1 MITKIDKILSE
12 LSFRVSDGMP
22 DLTNEQHL
30 IKLFDVLKDFGWPV
44 KERVEFLQSI
54 NEYYWDNWSEKEKAQ
69 YIAKHGAPPT
79 PRGGAADT
87 TTTKKDKK
95 EKPKKKRE
103 RTPEE
108 QGLVDAQEKTSY
120 KRDKGKAGAGGQVAS
135 QGESRFCGAVD
146 NLDYDDFNTKN
157 RKEIDKEIEGLDTRK
172 PKYPSKKEVRD
183 LEAIGLDPNSAK
195 GKEYIASR
203 EVWSRQE
210 LERIKKEPKPNVF
223 SNTDGF
229 GGNKKPRPEEPT
241 LSDPPTKKE
250 LAAHKKWEKKAEA
263 WDKKEAVA
271 DEAYK
276 EWMRAAYDG
285 ALATQEHL
293 EESRMDTSQPHQT
306 IQSTKKIDNE
316 VESGLK
322 DKRDESEKLLIECHE
337 NTPKKNWKTKCSDV
351 QENFDYY
358 KKELKSFRKFRKY
371 HDTYVVGVDEKGRTF
386 IVSISNKKD
395 SGMNDPQANTT
406 PAARFEAMKATH
418 GKKVAKEVTTAIDDG
433 IKKVTTVKEE
443 TRKSSTKVEID
454 DDFAELAE
462 AASPKRMRDMDERAT
477 RVDEETGKAPRYSSG
492 KPKKGAEFACY
503 LEDSGISVED
513 YNKLSRAEK
522 LKHMQKFMGDDDWHT
537 ENGTEVAY
545 DPYSKIFIKVGE
557 AMKGSRGFGKSFWEK
572 NPKAAKAR
580 KSNGAKQSEKIKQA
594 EANAVNEA
602 HQNVVDTVTEGDK
615 KDGFPDKD
623 GNNGPRTQAYIGT
636 VMEAMHFDTYIDMED
651 DDDDKVLIQ
660 MGINGAKA
668 SHIRSCLADK
678 SGYKMPP
685 GDREGL
691 KKHLRSKTSVEVDE
705 EGKTTGAIII
715 TSSDGKTK
723 TRIADDT
730 WRTAGT
736 SQKVA
741 SGFGS
746 DMKDCVKGKVA
757 ADRGGI

>member
-1 MITKIDKILSE
+1 M
-12 LSFRVSDGMP
+12 
-22 DLTNEQHL
+22 
-30 IKLFDVLKDFGWPV
+30 
-44 KERVEFLQSI
+44 
-54 NEYYWDNWSEKEKAQ
+54 
-69 YIAKHGAPPT
+69 
-79 PRGGAADT
+79 
-87 TTTKKDKK
+87 
-95 EKPKKKRE
+95 
-103 RTPEE
+103 
-108 QGLVDAQEKTSY
+108 
-120 KRDKGKAGAGGQVAS
+120 
-135 QGESRFCGAVD
+135 FCGAVD
-146 NLDYDDFNTKN
+146 NLDYDKFNTKN
-157 RKEIDKEIEGLDTRK
+157 RKEIDKEVNGLDARK
-172 PKYPSKKEVRD
+172 PNYPSKKEERD
-183 LEAIGLDPNSAK
+183 LEAIGLDPNSDE

-203 EVWSRQE
+203 EVWARQE
-210 LERIKKEPKPNVF
+210 LERIKKLPKPNVY
-223 SNTDGF
+223 SNTAGF

-250 LAAHKKWEKKAEA
+250 LATHKKWEKKAKA
-263 WDKKEAVA
+263 WDEKEAVA

-276 EWMRAAYDG
+276 EWMRVAYDG

-293 EESRMDTSQPHQT
+293 EESKMDTSQPYQT
-306 IQSTKKIDNE
+306 IQSDNTPPRFVDDK
-316 VESGLK
+316 VEADLT
-322 DKRDESEKLLIECHE
+322 DKRDEAEELLIACHNE
-337 NTPKKNWKTKCSDV
+337 NDRTDGKTKCSGV

-358 KKELKSFRKFRKY
+358 KKELKSFQKFRTY

-406 PAARFEAMKATH
+406 PAARFESMKATH

-433 IKKVTTVKEE
+433 IKKVTSVKDV

-522 LKHMQKFMGDDDWHT
+522 LKHMQKFMGDDDWHK

-557 AMKGSRGFGKSFWEK
+557 AMKGSSGFGKSFWEK

-594 EANAVNEA
+594 EATAVDEA
-602 HQNVVDTVTEGDK
+602 HQHVVDTITEGDK

-636 VMEAMHFDTYIDMED
+636 VMEAMHYDTYIDMED
-651 DDDDKVLIQ
+651 DEDDKVLVQ
-660 MGINGAKA
+660 MGIAGAKA
-668 SHIRSCLADK
+668 SDIRGCLAEK
-678 SGYKMPP
+678 SGYEW

-705 EGKTTGAIII
+705 EGKTTGAIVI

-741 SGFGS
+741 SGFGQ

-757 ADRGGI
+757 AGRDGV